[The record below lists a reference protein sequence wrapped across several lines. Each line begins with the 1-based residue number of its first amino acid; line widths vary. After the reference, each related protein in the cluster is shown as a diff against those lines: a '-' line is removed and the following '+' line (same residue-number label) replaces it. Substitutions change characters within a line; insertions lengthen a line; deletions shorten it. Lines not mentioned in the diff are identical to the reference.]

1 MQKKSV
7 LWLDHW
13 NIIIVRPLK
22 IIKQDNIVVETIN
35 RQEATNIEAFKEILE
50 SLRIT
55 EEYTLKLNRT
65 IELAL
70 KDMSIVLALAVYNK
84 ITQVVIPK
92 SMVPDSG

>member
-1 MQKKSV
+1 M
-7 LWLDHW
+7 
-13 NIIIVRPLK
+13 VRPLK

-55 EEYTLKLNRT
+55 EEYTLKWNRT

>member
-1 MQKKSV
+1 LQKKSV

-55 EEYTLKLNRT
+55 EEYTLK
-65 IELAL
+65 
-70 KDMSIVLALAVYNK
+70 
-84 ITQVVIPK
+84 
-92 SMVPDSG
+92 